1 MPLERTLKIDWLRF
15 QFSSNTGSMVID
27 ELLEIINLPFDLVE
41 GGSVA
46 INKHWPHV
54 WEFQGSKIGY
64 IDFGEDCS
72 YNHDLI
78 YRFFVDLSG
87 SVLSLIGI
95 EKAIELIFV
104 GQCEQDFKAN
114 RIDIALDFPIHPSGE
129 RLHLRPWEFYLAS
142 GKLFTRTF
150 KRFSSIN
157 NNSGSTSGSTVYI
170 GSRSSD
176 SFVRL
181 YGKGDFDRW
190 EVEIKRGKSQIVM
203 DDLVKFNTNDRAKLL
218 EYLHSLV
225 IGSISIDCQWI
236 RDYTSNFKP
245 VVIKLAPIELD
256 IERSNRFFKRHA
268 PTLASI
274 HSYLG
279 EEKFGIWLERIL
291 YSGRNRMK
299 RRHLRMVYVAQYL
312 GVVLTFLAAFL
323 PVDVLAIAPVCPANS
338 SNLVPASL
346 AQKFPVDIV
355 MPNDEEKTH
364 FQALGDGC
372 FQINAG
378 VGWEPICTPGMI
390 IRVIQP
396 FIVIGV
402 GLKFILND

>member
-15 QFSSNTGSMVID
+15 QFSSNSGSLVID
-27 ELLEIINLPFDLVE
+27 ELLEIINLPFDRVE

-46 INKHWPHV
+46 LNKHWSDV
-54 WEFQGSKIGY
+54 WEFQGGKIGY
-64 IDFGEDCS
+64 FDFAQDAA
-72 YNHDLI
+72 YNDDLI
-78 YRFFVDLSG
+78 YRFFVDLPG
-87 SVLSLIGI
+87 AVLALISVENII
-95 EKAIELIFV
+95 NFITFA
-104 GQCEQDFKAN
+104 QCEQDFKAN
-114 RIDIALDFPIHPSGE
+114 RIDIALDFELHPSGE
-129 RLHLRPWEFYLAS
+129 RLHLRPWEFYLAN
-142 GKLFTRTF
+142 GKLFARTF
-150 KRFSSIN
+150 KRISSIN
-157 NNSGSTSGSTVYI
+157 NNSGSTVYI

-176 SFVRL
+176 LFVRL
-181 YGKGDFDRW
+181 YGKGDLDRW
-190 EVEIKRGKSQIVM
+190 EVEIKGYKAQVVM
-203 DDLVKFNTNDRAKLL
+203 DKLVKFNTLPDAL

-225 IGSISIDCQWI
+225 IGSISINCRWI
-236 RDYTSNFKP
+236 YDYTSNFKP
-245 VVIKLAPIELD
+245 IVIKVAPIELD

-279 EEKFGIWLERIL
+279 EEKFRVWLERIL

-312 GVVLTFLAAFL
+312 GVVLTFLAAFV

-355 MPNDEEKTH
+355 MPNEQEQSS

-378 VGWEPICTPGMI
+378 GGWEPICTPGMI